1 MLASYRILDL
11 AQGGTALCGK
21 MLADLGA
28 RVIKVEQPG
37 GDPSRSVGPF
47 FQNIADE
54 EKSLYWWAYNTNKQ
68 GITLNIQSKDGQD
81 IFKRLVG
88 KTDVVIESY
97 PPGFMDQMGI
107 GYTALS
113 EINPKIIVTSITP
126 FGQTGQYKNRPSSDL
141 ILTAMG
147 GLMYIIGYPDRA
159 PLRISFP
166 QAALTAGAE
175 AAVATMVPLYYREK
189 TGIGQHVDVSAY
201 QCQIVV
207 PLNTIPFW
215 ELRNLN
221 VARDGIYR
229 GSLGEASRIRYL
241 WKCKD
246 GYAIVLIYGSKMG
259 AKSNKALVQWM
270 ESEGMAD
277 GYIKN
282 FDWDLF
288 DQAAMNQEQQNRI
301 EPIVEKFLLTHT
313 KEELLREAVERGIFL
328 GVFLTTSEILKDQ
341 HVLARDFWVKV
352 DHPELGKAVIYPGP
366 WAKSTKDVFQT
377 LRRAPLVGEH
387 NELIYQDELGI
398 DKDKL
403 VILKRNRVI

>member
-1 MLASYRILDL
+1 MLTGYTILDL
-11 AQGGTALCGK
+11 AQDGTALCGK
-21 MLADLGA
+21 LLADLGA
-28 RVIKVEQPG
+28 RVIKVEEPG

-47 FQNIADE
+47 FRNIPDE
-54 EKSLYWWAYNTNKQ
+54 EKSLFWWAYNTNKQ

-81 IFKRLVG
+81 IFKRLAG
-88 KTDVVIESY
+88 KSDVVIESY
-97 PPGFMDQMGI
+97 PPGCMDQMGI

-126 FGQTGQYKNRPSSDL
+126 FGQTGPYKNRPSSDL

-175 AAVATMVPLYYREK
+175 AAVATMIAVYYREK
-189 TGIGQHVDVSAY
+189 TGIGQRVDVSAY
-201 QCQIVV
+201 QSQIMA

-221 VARDGIYR
+221 VERDGIYR

-270 ESEGMAD
+270 DSEGMAD
-277 GYIKN
+277 EFVKN

-288 DQAAMNQEQQNRI
+288 DQAAMHQEQQNRI
-301 EPIVEKFLLTHT
+301 EPIVERFLLTRT

-328 GVFLTTSEILKDQ
+328 GVFLTTGEILRDR
-341 HVLARDFWVKV
+341 HLLARNFWVEV
-352 DHPELGKAVIYPGP
+352 DHPELGKAVLYPGP
-366 WAKSTKDVFQT
+366 WAKSTREIFQKP
-377 LRRAPLVGEH
+377 RRAPLIGEH
-387 NELIYQDELGI
+387 NELVYCDELKI

-403 VILKRNRVI
+403 PILNRNHVI